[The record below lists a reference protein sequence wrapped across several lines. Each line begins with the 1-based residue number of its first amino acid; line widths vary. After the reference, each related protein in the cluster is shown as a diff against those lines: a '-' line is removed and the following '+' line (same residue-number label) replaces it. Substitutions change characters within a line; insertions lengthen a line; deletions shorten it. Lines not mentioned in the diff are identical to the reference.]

1 MLFYEGSL
9 GELRDWQVDVV
20 EEQEVT
26 VEAEDIGEGERLH
39 FQVGDGTAFVHSHQ
53 FYAEDSGT
61 SNSYE
66 FERDGQHQLQLNA
79 ERHEAPMDEDVSI
92 SVTMEI
98 SSP

>member
-39 FQVGDGTAFVHSHQ
+39 FQVGDGTAFIII
-53 FYAEDSGT
+53 
-61 SNSYE
+61 NS
-66 FERDGQHQLQLNA
+66 
-79 ERHEAPMDEDVSI
+79 
-92 SVTMEI
+92 T
-98 SSP
+98 